1 MEFKTNDKTAER
13 KMNRVI
19 KAIEKFNADM
29 QSYIDAT
36 ESNELPVIGTTVTGY
51 YAPLDP
57 ATIKVLKTKVRV
69 ELDGERYELRPVRK
83 DGEWEIDGWD
93 DYYDGLKQDIT
104 YQRSRLRKA
113 WRIWKSENPDL
124 EEERDDDDED

>member
-1 MEFKTNDKTAER
+1 MEFKTNNKTAER

-19 KAIEKFNADM
+19 KAIEKFNADL

-36 ESNELPVIGTTVTGY
+36 ESNDLPVIGTTVIGDY
-51 YAPLDP
+51 DPLDP
-57 ATIKVLKTKVRV
+57 ATIEVLKTKVRV
-69 ELDGERYELRPVRK
+69 ELDGWRYELRPVCE
-83 DGEWEIDGWD
+83 DGDWEIDGWD
-93 DYYDGLKQDIT
+93 NYYDGLKQDIT
-104 YQRSRLRKA
+104 YQRARLRKA